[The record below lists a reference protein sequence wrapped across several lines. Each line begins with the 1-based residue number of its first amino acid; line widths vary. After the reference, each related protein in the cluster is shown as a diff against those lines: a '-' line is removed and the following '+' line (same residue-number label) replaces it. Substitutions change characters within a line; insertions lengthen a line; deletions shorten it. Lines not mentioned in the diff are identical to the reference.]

1 MKRTNGYST
10 LWTVLRPLGDL
21 AVGVGAFL
29 GAFLLRI
36 YLPLPFTLSL
46 LPSERLHYF
55 FTDWWIVALAQPLV
69 LYFFGLYDPPEPG
82 SRAELPRRLAA
93 ITSLQ
98 GLGLMGFYFLT
109 NLTFPRTVLL
119 VFAGLNFAL
128 LFLWRALIL
137 RFHSPQERRVAIV
150 GRSAAARELAAAI
163 RSYGWHG
170 LTVIGHVPAPG
181 DETPAS
187 EPSPEPSSEE
197 GGADPLG
204 PRLGSVEDLPGL
216 LGQGEVEEVIL
227 ASDVYSWQTQL
238 MDRLADAGPRRGSVL
253 LLPGPFESL
262 IGRMRYRWVRDLP
275 LIEVI
280 RQTEWR
286 VNRPLKRGLDLLGGI
301 LLLSLSMPLMVLCAA
316 AVKLSSKGP
325 VLYRQTRVGIGQQ
338 TFSLLKFRTMCRDA
352 EENTGEVLARPDDPR
367 LTPVGGLLRRYRLDE
382 LPQLFNVLRGTMSL
396 VGPRPE
402 RPGFVRSFLREIPGY
417 AERFSLSPG
426 LTGLAQ
432 INGHYHSSAE
442 NKLRYDLAYLANWSL
457 WLDLSILLRTVKIVL
472 TSRGT

>member
-1 MKRTNGYST
+1 MKRTHGFST
-10 LWTVLRPLGDL
+10 FWTALRPLGDL
-21 AVGVGAFL
+21 AAGVGAFF

-36 YLPLPFTLSL
+36 YLPLPFTLGL
-46 LPSERLHYF
+46 LPPERLEYF
-55 FTDWWIVALAQPLV
+55 LTDWWIVAIAQPLV
-69 LYFFGLYDPPEPG
+69 LYFLGLYDPPEPG
-82 SRAELPRRLAA
+82 SRSELPRRLAA
-93 ITSLQ
+93 VTGLQ

-109 NLTFPRTVLL
+109 NLTFPRTVIL
-119 VFAGLNFAL
+119 VFAPLNFL
-128 LFLWRALIL
+128 ILYLWRALVL
-137 RFHSPQERRVAIV
+137 RFHSPLDRRVAIV

-170 LTVIGHVPAPG
+170 LTIVGYVPAPEDGPATDDAG
-181 DETPAS
+181 DEAQ
-187 EPSPEPSSEE
+187 
-197 GGADPLG
+197 DPLG
-204 PRLGSVEDLPGL
+204 PCLGTVQDLPRL
-216 LGQGEVEEVIL
+216 LGDGEVEDVIL
-227 ASDVYSWQTQL
+227 ASDAYSWQTRL
-238 MDRLADAGPRRGSVL
+238 MDQLADVGPRRGSVL

-262 IGRMRYRWVRDLP
+262 IGRMRYRWVSDLP
-275 LIEVI
+275 LIEVV

-286 VNRPLKRGLDLLGGI
+286 VNRPLKRGLDLIAGLV
-301 LLLSLSMPLMVLCAA
+301 LLLLTLPLMVLCAL
-316 AVKLSSKGP
+316 VVRLTSKGP

-338 TFSLLKFRTMCRDA
+338 EFSLMKFRTMRRDA
-352 EENTGEVLARPDDPR
+352 EEHTGETLAQPDDPR

-402 RPGFVRSFLREIPGY
+402 RPGFVKSFLEEIPGY
-417 AERFSLSPG
+417 TERFSLAPG

-442 NKLRYDLAYLANWSL
+442 NKLRYDLAYLANWNL